1 MREIELDDC
10 FFSLP
15 VGWQMDITAIYI
27 NEDLATDADY
37 EKFDNAVAE
46 WWDDLGYED
55 KLAIYENE
63 EGIYQRQE
71 DDF

>member
-1 MREIELDDC
+1 MREIELDDW

-37 EKFDNAVAE
+37 DKFDRAVE
-46 WWDDLGYED
+46 DWWDDLDYED